1 MKCSAVFG
9 LQLGRLPC
17 SLQHAQNVIYQG
29 RYLTVSSPFMPQGV
43 TNFNKHFHF
52 KQILVHFP
60 VEIVVTCIRQKTT

>member
-1 MKCSAVFG
+1 MRCSAVFG
-9 LQLGRLPC
+9 LQFGRLPY
-17 SLQHAQNVIYQG
+17 SLHHAQNVIYQG
-29 RYLTVSSPFMPQGV
+29 RYLTVSSPFKPQGV